1 VGCILEVDS
10 PSYPPREE
18 EYRQCGCPLCF
29 KYLEDLEDAK
39 EELREELKEEDE

>member
-1 VGCILEVDS
+1 MPCKLEVDS
-10 PSYPPREE
+10 PSYPPTEE

-39 EELREELKEEDE
+39 EVIKEAIEERGE